1 MGIEDVDEL
10 EDELE
15 ESEDVEDVEDV
26 EVEDDDDEE
35 DEVDA
40 SDSDSLSSSTF
51 LTGGLTTR
59 GLTATTAFF
68 LATGTSSIGA
78 SDLFRFRS
86 CDSAEKHA

>member
-15 ESEDVEDVEDV
+15 ESEEVEEDV

-51 LTGGLTTR
+51 LTSGLTTR

-68 LATGTSSIGA
+68 LATGTSSTGA

>member
-1 MGIEDVDEL
+1 MGIEAVDEL

-68 LATGTSSIGA
+68 LATGISSTGA

-86 CDSAEKHA
+86 CDSAGKHA